1 MRVLPDPYVL
11 AFLLADALALLLCY
25 NRLLSA
31 LKGSAACFHSLHST
45 QEMLGNNYV
54 CASVRIIFFL
64 LQPFYALT
72 LCMTGLSSL
81 DFAWTLVALLG
92 LVLLRKL
99 VFLLVG
105 WLSSR
110 MGAFRALERTGLAL
124 SVLGLLASMLAA
136 LAVWLAPDAP
146 RWLLWGWLGLMV
158 AVCAFFYVRRGN
170 SIILSTGFSVLYW
183 VLYLCS
189 LEFLP
194 ICVVVNILINGN

>member
-11 AFLLADALALLLCY
+11 AFLLADGLALLLFY

-31 LKGSAACFHSLHST
+31 LKGSAACFHGLHST

-54 CASVRIIFFL
+54 CDSVRIIFFL

-72 LCMTGLSSL
+72 LCMTGLSSV

-110 MGAFRALERTGLAL
+110 MGAFRAQERTGIAL
-124 SVLGLLASMLAA
+124 SVLGMLASMLAA
-136 LAVWLAPDAP
+136 LAAWLAPDAP
-146 RWLLWGWLGLMV
+146 RWLLWGWLGLV
-158 AVCAFFYVRRGN
+158 AAVCAFFYVRRGN
-170 SIILSTGFSVLYW
+170 YFILSTGFSVFFW
-183 VLYLCS
+183 VLYLCT

>member
-31 LKGSAACFHSLHST
+31 LKGSAACFHSFHST

-99 VFLLVG
+99 VRPQAFLYIMIGFFLV
-105 WLSSR
+105 
-110 MGAFRALERTGLAL
+110 A
-124 SVLGLLASMLAA
+124 
-136 LAVWLAPDAP
+136 
-146 RWLLWGWLGLMV
+146 
-158 AVCAFFYVRRGN
+158 
-170 SIILSTGFSVLYW
+170 
-183 VLYLCS
+183 
-189 LEFLP
+189 
-194 ICVVVNILINGN
+194 NILVESWLRHGGRKAFEAL